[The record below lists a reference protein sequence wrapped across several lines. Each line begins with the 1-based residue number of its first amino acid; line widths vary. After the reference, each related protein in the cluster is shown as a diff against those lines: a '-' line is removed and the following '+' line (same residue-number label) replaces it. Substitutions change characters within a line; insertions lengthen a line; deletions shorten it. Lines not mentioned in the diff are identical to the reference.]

1 MKKGKKPAG
10 RKGRGGRRKPI
21 MRHSREGV
29 AGRKAKRAA
38 GRKRAAASRRSAG
51 SATRRRAA
59 AKARVAAKSKA
70 RKPRVRRPVETE
82 GKAVPVFDSRGLGA
96 ESGGQSGD
104 TEGLSR
110 VEDVDFESVEELV
123 EEGQAYEAGV
133 VSGVEEADGDPRPLH
148 AREVPV
154 DDVPEEYLDED

>member
-10 RKGRGGRRKPI
+10 RKARKSRRKPI

-29 AGRKAKRAA
+29 ARRKTKRANSGKRAA
-38 GRKRAAASRRSAG
+38 SARGRAKAVARRKAAPKARAVAKSNTRT
-51 SATRRRAA
+51 TRRR
-59 AKARVAAKSKA
+59 RTE
-70 RKPRVRRPVETE
+70 ETE
-82 GKAVPVFDSRGLGA
+82 GQRVPVLDSRGLGA

-104 TEGLSR
+104 TEGLPR

-123 EEGQAYEAGV
+123 EEGQAYEAGI
-133 VSGVEEADGDPRPLH
+133 VSGVEEADGNPRPLH
-148 AREVPV
+148 ARQFPV